1 MSDEVLA
8 GLHNIGK
15 TYQSEKETVSVL
27 NAISFDIHKNEFIS
41 IIGPSGC
48 GKTTLLRII
57 GGLIEYSDGQIVI
70 PEGSVTEFNKKCG
83 FVFQDPT
90 LLPWRTVKDN
100 VALPLEVSDKS
111 HSTDW
116 NEKTSS
122 VLKLVELTGHESYYP
137 SQLSGGMRQR
147 VSIARALVQDPV
159 ILLMDEPFGALDEIT
174 RGKMNL
180 ELLKIR
186 KETGKTIIF
195 VTHSIP
201 EAVLLSDRVIVLSK
215 TPATIRD
222 VIDISFTTDRS
233 ESTPETGEFNDYVI
247 RIRNSLHNKEKIIG
261 TIKCKENEEDL
272 PDEER
277 PKKKFEEYKSL
288 PQIKTSTLYAMY
300 IAVFLGM
307 LILWESAIL
316 IWDIPKYLVPSPGD
330 VFSTYVATTLN
341 GTLLHHTYITL
352 TETIIGFI
360 IGASIGIALGYPL
373 GKSRLL
379 EKIFTPY
386 IVAAESA
393 PKISLA
399 PLVVI
404 WLGFGMI
411 SKVFLAGI
419 IVFFPI
425 FINMVT
431 GIHSVDKNLLELMK
445 SNGASKFDI
454 FKKIEMPSSFPI
466 LFAGFK
472 TGITLAVIG
481 AVVGEF
487 VGASGGLGY
496 LTIYAAGLMNTPLV
510 FTAIL
515 QLTILGILLYSF
527 MSWLEKKIVPW
538 YNNENNH

>member
-1 MSDEVLA
+1 MPDEVLA
-8 GLHNIGK
+8 GIRNIGK
-15 TYQSEKETVSVL
+15 TYHSEKETVNVL
-27 NAISFDIHKNEFIS
+27 NEITFDIHKNEFIS

-57 GGLIEYSDGQIVI
+57 GGLIDPSDGQIVV
-70 PEGSVTEFNKKCG
+70 PQGSVPEFHKKCG

-90 LLPWRTVKDN
+90 LLPWRTVEDN
-100 VALPLEVSDKS
+100 IALPLEVSDKS

-116 NEKTSS
+116 KEKTSS
-122 VLKLVELTGHESYYP
+122 VLKLVELSGHESYYP
-137 SQLSGGMRQR
+137 NQLSGGMRQR

-222 VIDISFTTDRS
+222 VIDISFTSERS
-233 ESTPETGEFNDYVI
+233 ESTPETVEFNDYVS
-247 RIRNSLHNKEKIIG
+247 RIRNSLHNNEIING
-261 TIKCKENEEDL
+261 ITKCKENERCL

-277 PKKKFEEYKSL
+277 PKKKFEEYKPL
-288 PQIKTSTLYAMY
+288 PKIKTSTLYALY

-307 LILWESAIL
+307 LIFWESAIL
-316 IWDIPKYLVPSPGD
+316 IWGIPKYLVPSPGD

-373 GKSRLL
+373 GKSSLL

-419 IVFFPI
+419 IVFFR
-425 FINMVT
+425 FLST
-431 GIHSVDKNLLELMK
+431 
-445 SNGASKFDI
+445 
-454 FKKIEMPSSFPI
+454 
-466 LFAGFK
+466 
-472 TGITLAVIG
+472 
-481 AVVGEF
+481 
-487 VGASGGLGY
+487 
-496 LTIYAAGLMNTPLV
+496 
-510 FTAIL
+510 
-515 QLTILGILLYSF
+515 
-527 MSWLEKKIVPW
+527 
-538 YNNENNH
+538 